1 MINFIYYA
9 IKALVSVNGVVTVR
23 DNLLAAV
30 CYQRI
35 SKAAKDFIALFVF
48 STAIEF
54 SLSQH
59 RFAHFSW

>member
-9 IKALVSVNGVVTVR
+9 IKALVSVNGVVTVS

-30 CYQRI
+30 CYQRT

-59 RFAHFSW
+59 RFAQFS